1 MNQADRTTTIA
12 AALAQRLRA
21 IAPNLLGALPPPV
34 RPGTDPAA
42 DATVMLGLL
51 IRAAREKPGADRFW
65 LLCVGAGGA
74 LPRAESVNEGLG
86 LLDTGTDLEL
96 MMWLLDLGVDPAA
109 AAVRTAEIDVVTD
122 QVLLDVDHSAVSD
135 LHTGIQQVVRSTLP
149 IWTRDHP
156 ILPVAWTR
164 PAVMWRT
171 LDPRESARASRRG
184 SIPDDRADGQ
194 PAGPRMVVPWRTV
207 VVLAET
213 LVYAAPERLRS
224 VAQYSGNSVVAIGY
238 DCIPVVNADLVP
250 PAEPDRFARY
260 LTVVKHCKRVAAIS
274 ASAATEFQG
283 FADALA
289 AQGLGGPNVV
299 ECRLPT
305 EYLHYPGEN
314 QTGSHGPPGTR
325 TPVVLCPGSLEPR
338 KNHLGVLYA
347 SERLWREGLE
357 FELVLIADSGW
368 GDDIPERIDS
378 LRDSGRPI
386 SVKRKVRDEEMAD
399 AYREARFVV
408 FPSYHEGFGL
418 PVAEAFSLGTPVI
431 TSNVGGT
438 ADLGREGGAI
448 LIDPFDDE
456 ALVAAM
462 RLLLTDDAKLRSLK
476 VEIARR
482 PPRSWEEYAA
492 DLWQRLVEPEL
503 AIVGRQP

>member
-1 MNQADRTTTIA
+1 VSQPDRTTTIV

-21 IAPNLLGALPPPV
+21 IAPNLLGAGPPPV
-34 RPGTDPAA
+34 HPGTDPAA
-42 DATVMLGLL
+42 DANIMLELL
-51 IRAAREKPGADRFW
+51 IHAVREEPGADRFW

-74 LPRAESVNEGLG
+74 LPRAESVSEGLG
-86 LLDTGTDLEL
+86 LLDSGTDLEL

-109 AAVRTAEIDVVTD
+109 AAVGTAEIEMVTG

-135 LHTGIQQVVRSTLP
+135 LHTGIQQVVRSTVP
-149 IWTRDHP
+149 IWARDHP
-156 ILPVAWTR
+156 VLPVAWTR

-184 SIPDDRADGQ
+184 SIPDDWAKRQ
-194 PAGPRMVVPWRTV
+194 PAEPRMVVPWRTV

-250 PAEPDRFARY
+250 AAEPDRFARY

-289 AQGLGGPNVV
+289 AQGLAGPTVV

-305 EYLHYPGEN
+305 EYLHNPAEN
-314 QTGSHGPPGTR
+314 RTANHRPPVTR

-347 SERLWREGLE
+347 SERLWREGLD

-368 GDDIPERIDS
+368 GEEIPERIDR

-438 ADLGREGGAI
+438 ADLGRDGGAV
-448 LIDPFDDE
+448 LVDPFDDE

-462 RLLLTDDAKLRSLK
+462 RLLLTDDAKLRSVK
-476 VEIARR
+476 GEIAGR
-482 PPRSWEEYAA
+482 PPRSWDDYAA

-503 AIVGRQP
+503 VIPGRQP